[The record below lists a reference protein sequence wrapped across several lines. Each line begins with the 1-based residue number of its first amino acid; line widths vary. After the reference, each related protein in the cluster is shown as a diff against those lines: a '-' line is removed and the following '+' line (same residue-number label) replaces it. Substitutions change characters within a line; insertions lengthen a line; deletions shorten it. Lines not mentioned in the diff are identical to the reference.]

1 MAAVSLNKSIFRLIV
16 GTVLFTTVGILVSM
30 WVTTATHAQKQL
42 NRNLTIAQSVLQ
54 QVLVSR
60 EQQLYSSADVLT
72 SDFGFKQA
80 VATQDEGTI
89 RSVLLNHGNRINANL
104 MALISLDGQLTSST
118 SAALPVGSP
127 FPYADFVQQSIN
139 DGGGTTLMLFEDK
152 LYQVILLTVDA
163 PRPIALTLVG
173 FELEKELL
181 SQLKSITQLELSLQ
195 VKQNGNLVFSTS
207 TLPLGGLSNIIVD
220 ENQSF
225 SWWETAILK
234 KHDYISKQ
242 FQLSEL
248 PDQTVWVVLSENAEH
263 IFSEFNQ
270 LQLTITLVSLLS
282 IVITLLFGALFA
294 RNLAKPLKK
303 LAGVA
308 NRISHGNYQQTLNI
322 DGTELSEVQ
331 ELSSAFSL
339 MQDNIRARESKII
352 FQANHDLLTRINN
365 RYHIEKV
372 IDDKLQLGESF
383 QAIGINIFGF
393 RGINDIFGYHSG
405 DICLKVLAA
414 RVSALGG
421 LAARLTGGELLWIP
435 YTAQTTEQLIEL
447 KLALE
452 KPVEETGVV
461 INLKVAVGIIDCPT
475 DANTA
480 QVLFKRMNIVLDE
493 AQITRQLL
501 LSFDPQIEQRY
512 LRRLSIIVELKKA
525 LAEQQHELSLAYQP
539 KLSIGTNNIKSVEAL
554 IRWNSATLGFVSPED
569 FISIAEQAGFIEKIT
584 DWVITRA
591 MDDGQLML
599 DAGIEVCIAINLSAH
614 DVMNPELLPSV
625 VSQLEARQLPRSLL
639 SFEITE
645 SDVVKDPDKAIKH
658 LTAFKDYGFTLA
670 IDDFGTGYSSMA
682 YLKNLPVDTLK
693 VDKSFILKLNTQL
706 GDQNIV
712 QTVLK
717 LAKSFG
723 MDVVA
728 EGVENQ
734 ETLTML
740 QQWDCEYAQG
750 YHICKPIPVQALIE
764 WYRSHLDQ
772 NWLENL

>member
-54 QVLVSR
+54 QVLASR

-139 DGGGTTLMLFEDK
+139 DGGGTTLMLFDDK

-163 PRPIALTLVG
+163 PRPVALTLVG

-181 SQLKSITQLELSLQ
+181 RQLKSITQLELSLK

-220 ENQSF
+220 DNQSF

-248 PDQTVWVVLSENAEH
+248 PDQTVWVVLSENAVH

-308 NRISHGNYQQTLNI
+308 NRISHGNYQQSLN
-322 DGTELSEVQ
+322 TETTDLSEVQ

-435 YTAQTTEQLIEL
+435 DTVQTTEQLIEL

-452 KPVEETGVV
+452 KPVDETGVV
-461 INLKVAVGIIDCPT
+461 INLKVAIGIIDCPT

-493 AQITRQLL
+493 AQITHQLL

-525 LAEQQHELSLAYQP
+525 LAEQQQELSLAYQP

-591 MDDGQLML
+591 MDDGQLL
-599 DAGIEVCIAINLSAH
+599 LNAGIEVCIAINLSAH
-614 DVMNPELLPSV
+614 DVMNPDLLPSV
-625 VSQLEARQLPRSLL
+625 VSQLEKRDLPRSLL

-764 WYRSHLDQ
+764 WYLSHLDQ

>member
-54 QVLVSR
+54 QVLASR

-139 DGGGTTLMLFEDK
+139 DGGGTTLMLFDDK

-181 SQLKSITQLELSLQ
+181 RQLKSITQLELSLQ

-220 ENQSF
+220 DNQSF

-248 PDQTVWVVLSENAEH
+248 PDQTVWVVLSENADH

-308 NRISHGNYQQTLNI
+308 NRISHGNYQQSLN
-322 DGTELSEVQ
+322 TETTDLSEVQ

-435 YTAQTTEQLIEL
+435 DTVQTTEQLIEL

-452 KPVEETGVV
+452 KPVDETGVV
-461 INLKVAVGIIDCPT
+461 INLKVAIGIIDCPT

-493 AQITRQLL
+493 AQITHQLL

-525 LAEQQHELSLAYQP
+525 LAEQQQELSLAYQP

-591 MDDGQLML
+591 MDDGQLL
-599 DAGIEVCIAINLSAH
+599 LNAGIEVCIAINLSAH
-614 DVMNPELLPSV
+614 DVMNPDLLPSV
-625 VSQLEARQLPRSLL
+625 VSQLEKRDLPRSLL

-764 WYRSHLDQ
+764 WYLSHLDQ

>member
-1 MAAVSLNKSIFRLIV
+1 MAATSLNKSIFRLVV
-16 GTVLFTTVGILVSM
+16 GTVLFTTVGVLISM
-30 WVTTATHAQKQL
+30 WVTTSGHAQKQL
-42 NRNLTIAQSVLQ
+42 NRNLTIAQGVLQ
-54 QVLVSR
+54 QVLASR
-60 EQQLYSSADVLT
+60 EQQLYNSADVLT

-89 RSVLLNHGNRINANL
+89 RSVLLNHGNRINADL
-104 MALISLDGQLTSST
+104 MALISLDGLLTSST
-118 SAALPVGSP
+118 SAALPIGSP
-127 FPYADFVQQSIN
+127 FPYADFVQETIN
-139 DGGGTTLMLFEDK
+139 EGGSTTLMLFDDK
-152 LYQVILLTVDA
+152 LYQVIMLTVDA

-181 SQLKSITQLELSLQ
+181 TQLKNITQLDLSLQ
-195 VKQNGNLVFSTS
+195 VRHNDSLIFSAS
-207 TLPLGGLSNIIVD
+207 TLALGTQLNVIED
-220 ENQSF
+220 EKRSF
-225 SWWETAILK
+225 SWWDTAILK
-234 KHDYISKQ
+234 KHAYISKQ
-242 FQLSEL
+242 FQLAEL
-248 PDQTVWVVLSENAEH
+248 QDQSVWVVLSENAEH

-270 LQLTITLVSLLS
+270 LQITITLVALLS
-282 IVITLLFGALFA
+282 ILITLLFGAMFA
-294 RNLAKPLKK
+294 RNLATPLKK
-303 LAGVA
+303 LAEVA
-308 NRISHGNYQQTLNI
+308 HRISHGNYQQTLHTNSE
-322 DGTELSEVQ
+322 DLSEVQ
-331 ELSSAFSL
+331 DLSSAFSL

-405 DICLKVLAA
+405 DICLKVLAS

-435 YTAQTTEQLIEL
+435 DVVQSNEQLLKL

-452 KPVEETGVV
+452 HPIEETGVI
-461 INLKVAVGIIDCPT
+461 INLKVAIGIIDCPA
-475 DANTA
+475 DAQTA
-480 QVLFKRMNIVLDE
+480 QILFKRMNIVLDE

-501 LSFDPQIEQRY
+501 LSFDPEIEQRY
-512 LRRLSIIVELKKA
+512 LRRLSIIIELKQA
-525 LAEQQHELSLAYQP
+525 LAGNQQELSLAYQP
-539 KLSIGTNNIKSVEAL
+539 KLNISANKIMSVEAL
-554 IRWNSATLGFVSPED
+554 IRWNSVKLGFVSPED
-569 FISIAEQAGFIEKIT
+569 FIRIAEQAGFIENVT
-584 DWVITRA
+584 NWVINRA
-591 MDDGQLML
+591 MDDGQLLL
-599 DAGIEVCIAINLSAH
+599 DAGIDVCIAINLSAH
-614 DVMNPELLPSV
+614 DVMNPELLPMV
-625 VSQLEARQLPRSLL
+625 VSQLAERNLPRSLL

-693 VDKSFILKLNTQL
+693 VDKSFVLKLNTQV

-734 ETLTML
+734 ETLAML
-740 QQWDCEYAQG
+740 QRWDCEYAQG
-750 YHICKPIPVQALIE
+750 YHICKPIPVAALIE
-764 WYRSHLDQ
+764 WYRSHINQ
-772 NWLENL
+772 NWLENT

>member
-1 MAAVSLNKSIFRLIV
+1 MTAMSLNKSIFRLIV
-16 GTVLFTTVGILVSM
+16 GTVLFTAVGVLISM
-30 WVTTATHAQKQL
+30 WITTATHAQKQL
-42 NRNLTIAQSVLQ
+42 NRNLTIAQGVLQ

-60 EQQLYSSADVLT
+60 EQQLYNSADVLT

-89 RSVLLNHGNRINANL
+89 RSVLLNHGNRIHADL

-118 SAALPVGSP
+118 SAALPIGSP
-127 FPYADFVQQSIN
+127 FPYADFVQQTIN
-139 DGGGTTLMLFEDK
+139 ESGSTSLMLFDGK
-152 LYQVILLTVDA
+152 LYQVIMLTVDA

-173 FELEKELL
+173 FELETELL
-181 SQLKSITQLELSLQ
+181 TQLKSITQLDLSLQ
-195 VKQNGNLVFSTS
+195 VRQNNNLIFSTS
-207 TLPLGGLSNIIVD
+207 TLPLGTQTYIIED
-220 ENQSF
+220 ENSSF
-225 SWWETAILK
+225 NWWDTAILK
-234 KHDYISKQ
+234 KHAYISKQ

-248 PDQTVWVVLSENAEH
+248 QDQQVWVVLSENAEH

-270 LQLTITLVSLLS
+270 LQLTITLVALLS
-282 IVITLLFGALFA
+282 MVITLLFGAMFA

-303 LAGVA
+303 LAQVA
-308 NRISHGNYQQTLNI
+308 NRISLGNYQQS
-322 DGTELSEVQ
+322 LSADVDDLTEVQ
-331 ELSSAFSL
+331 DLSRAFSL
-339 MQDNIRARESKII
+339 MQDNIRAREEKII
-352 FQANHDLLTRINN
+352 FQANHDLLTHVNN

-372 IDDKLQLGESF
+372 IDGKLQQGDSF

-405 DICLKVLAA
+405 DICLKVLAS

-435 YTAQTTEQLIEL
+435 DVIQNKQQLSEL
-447 KLALE
+447 KLRLE
-452 KPVEETGVV
+452 QPVEETGVV
-461 INLKVAVGIIDCPT
+461 INLKVAIGIIDCPT
-475 DANTA
+475 DAQTA
-480 QVLFKRMNIVLDE
+480 QILFKRMNIVLDE

-501 LSFDPQIEQRY
+501 LSFDPEIEQRY

-525 LAEQQHELSLAYQP
+525 LASNQQELSLAYQP
-539 KLSIGTNNIKSVEAL
+539 KLNISANKIKSVEAL
-554 IRWNSATLGFVSPED
+554 IRWNSVSLGFVSPED
-569 FISIAEQAGFIEKIT
+569 FIGIAEQAGFIDKIT

-591 MDDGQLML
+591 ISDGQML
-599 DAGIEVCIAINLSAH
+599 LEAGIEVCIAINLSAH
-614 DVMNPELLPSV
+614 DVMNPDLLPLV
-625 VSQLEARQLPRSLL
+625 VSKLEARNLPRTLL

-645 SDVVKDPDKAIKH
+645 SDVVKDPNKAIKH
-658 LTAFKDYGFTLA
+658 LLAFKDYGFTLA

-693 VDKSFILKLNTQL
+693 VDKSFVLKLNTQM

-734 ETLTML
+734 ETLALL
-740 QQWDCEYAQG
+740 QLWGCEYAQG
-750 YHICKPIPVQALIE
+750 YHICKPIPVAALID
-764 WYRSHLDQ
+764 WYHANVNQ
-772 NWLENL
+772 NWLEAQ

>member
-1 MAAVSLNKSIFRLIV
+1 MASISLNKSIFRLIV
-16 GTVLFTTVGILVSM
+16 GTVLFTTLGVLVSM
-30 WVTTATHAQKQL
+30 WITTASHAQKQL
-42 NRNLTIAQSVLQ
+42 NRNLTIAQGVLQ
-54 QVLVSR
+54 QVLASR
-60 EQQLYSSADVLT
+60 EQQLYNSTDVLT

-89 RSVLLNHGNRINANL
+89 RSVLLNHGKRINADL

-118 SAALPVGSP
+118 SNALPVGTP
-127 FPYADFVQQSIN
+127 FPYADFVQQTIS
-139 DGGGTTLMLFEDK
+139 DGGRTTLMLFDDK
-152 LYQVILLTVDA
+152 LYQVIMLTVDA

-173 FELEKELL
+173 FELETKLL
-181 SQLKSITQLELSLQ
+181 TQLKSITQLDLSLQ
-195 VKQNGNLVFSTS
+195 VRQNNSLIFSAS
-207 TLPLGGLSNIIVD
+207 TLPLGTPTNIIDD
-220 ENQSF
+220 ENSTF
-225 SWWETAILK
+225 SWWDTAILK
-234 KHDYISKQ
+234 KHAYISKQ
-242 FQLSEL
+242 FQLTEL
-248 PDQTVWVVLSENAEH
+248 QDQRVWVVLSENAEH

-270 LQLTITLVSLLS
+270 LQLTITLVALLS
-282 IVITLLFGALFA
+282 MFMTLLFGAIFA

-303 LAGVA
+303 LAA
-308 NRISHGNYQQTLNI
+308 IAHRISHGNYQQA
-322 DGTELSEVQ
+322 LSADTDDLTEVQ
-331 ELSSAFSL
+331 DLSSAFSL

-352 FQANHDLLTRINN
+352 FQANHDLLTRVNN
-365 RYHIEKV
+365 RYYIEKV

-435 YTAQTTEQLIEL
+435 DVEQSDAQLREL

-461 INLKVAVGIIDCPT
+461 INLKVAIGIIDCPA
-475 DANTA
+475 DAQTA
-480 QVLFKRMNIVLDE
+480 QILFKRMNIVLDE

-501 LSFDPQIEQRY
+501 LSFDPAIEQRY

-525 LAEQQHELSLAYQP
+525 LADNQQELSLAYQP
-539 KLSIGTNNIKSVEAL
+539 KLSISANKIKSVEAL
-554 IRWNSATLGFVSPED
+554 IRWNSASLGFVSPED
-569 FISIAEQAGFIEKIT
+569 FIGIAEQAGFIDKIT

-591 MDDGQLML
+591 MDDGQLLL
-599 DAGIEVCIAINLSAH
+599 DVGIDVCIAINLSAH
-614 DVMNPELLPSV
+614 DVMNPDLLPMV
-625 VSQLEARQLPRSLL
+625 VSQLEERKLPRSLL

-693 VDKSFILKLNTQL
+693 VDKSFVLKLNTQV

-734 ETLTML
+734 ETLAML
-740 QQWDCEYAQG
+740 QLWDCEYAQG
-750 YHICKPIPVQALIE
+750 YHICKPIPVAALID
-764 WYRSHLDQ
+764 WYRANLNQ
-772 NWLENL
+772 NWLETK

>member
-54 QVLVSR
+54 QVLTSR
-60 EQQLYSSADVLT
+60 EQQLYNSADVLT

-89 RSVLLNHGNRINANL
+89 RSVLLNHGNRINADL

-127 FPYADFVQQSIN
+127 FPYADFVQQTIN
-139 DGGGTTLMLFEDK
+139 EGGGTTLMLFDDK

-181 SQLKSITQLELSLQ
+181 RQLKSITQLELSIQL
-195 VKQNGNLVFSTS
+195 KQNGNLVFSTS
-207 TLPLGGLSNIIVD
+207 TIPLGGQSNIIVD
-220 ENQSF
+220 DNQSF

-248 PDQTVWVVLSENAEH
+248 QDQTVWVVLSENAEL

-282 IVITLLFGALFA
+282 IIITLLFGALFA

-308 NRISHGNYQQTLNI
+308 NRISHGNYQQTL
-322 DGTELSEVQ
+322 DTDAADLSEVQ

-352 FQANHDLLTRINN
+352 FQANHDLLTRVNN

-435 YTAQTTEQLIEL
+435 DTAQTTEQLVEL

-452 KPVEETGVV
+452 KPVEETGLV
-461 INLKVAVGIIDCPT
+461 INLKVAVGIIDCPR
-475 DANTA
+475 DADTA
-480 QVLFKRMNIVLDE
+480 QILFKRMNIVLDE

-501 LSFDPQIEQRY
+501 LSFDEQIEQRY

-525 LAEQQHELSLAYQP
+525 LAEQQQELNLAYQP
-539 KLSIGTNNIKSVEAL
+539 KLSIGTNKIKSVEAL

-584 DWVITRA
+584 EWVITRA
-591 MDDGQLML
+591 MDDGKLML

-625 VSQLEARQLPRSLL
+625 VSQLEKRNLPRSLL

-693 VDKSFILKLNTQL
+693 VDKSFVLKLNTQL

-764 WYRSHLDQ
+764 WYHAHKDQ